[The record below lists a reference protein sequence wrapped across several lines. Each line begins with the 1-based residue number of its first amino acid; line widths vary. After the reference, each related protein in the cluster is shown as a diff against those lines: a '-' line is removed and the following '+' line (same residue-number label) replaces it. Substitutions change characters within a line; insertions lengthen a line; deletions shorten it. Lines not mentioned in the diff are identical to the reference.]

1 LEIGMNI
8 LMSEPAIA
16 QYGPAIEQLTPVNW
30 IHLGSSPNAQGV
42 YATDVAFIT
51 REVTGLST
59 KNNVLPTL
67 ARYYEIL
74 RASPNLSW
82 IQAHSAGADRPI
94 FAEMMARGVRVA
106 TASGAN
112 AAPVAHTAV
121 AALLALGR
129 RFHVQTVAQQS
140 KVWTQMMDDPALVDL
155 TGQSVLVVG
164 LGSIG
169 VLIAQFL
176 TALGLRVT
184 AVTHDV
190 SKHQAILGMACEA
203 IFDYK
208 NFKAQVPK
216 MDYVVLACP
225 LTPTTKHLVD
235 ATFLKS
241 MKPTSYLVN
250 VARGESVV
258 EVDLIAALQNKT
270 IAGAFL
276 DGFEIEPLPVDSPLW
291 TMPNVIFSSHTAGHF
306 AGHHEQVFQIFLKN
320 LVRHLKG
327 ESLINE
333 VKA

>member
-1 LEIGMNI
+1 MNI
-8 LMSEPAIA
+8 LMSESAIA
-16 QYGPAIEQLTPVNW
+16 QYRRDIEQLTPVNW
-30 IHLGSSPNAQGV
+30 ICLGSTPNTQGV

-59 KNNVLPTL
+59 KTNVLPTL

-74 RASPNLSW
+74 RASPNLLW

-94 FAEMMARGVRVA
+94 FTEMMARGVRIA

-121 AALLALGR
+121 AAVLALGR
-129 RFHVQTVAQQS
+129 KFHVQTVAQQS

-169 VLIAQFL
+169 VLIAKFL

-184 AVTHDV
+184 AVTHDTA
-190 SKHQAILGMACEA
+190 KHQALLGMSCEA
-203 IFDYK
+203 IVDYASMK
-208 NFKAQVPK
+208 EQVSK

-225 LTPTTKHLVD
+225 LTATTQHLVD
-235 ATFLKS
+235 ATFLS
-241 MKPTSYLVN
+241 AMKRSAYLVN
-250 VARGESVV
+250 VGRGESVV
-258 EVDLIAALQNKT
+258 ESDLIAALQNKT

-276 DGFEIEPLPVDSPLW
+276 DGFEVEPLPVDSPLW
-291 TMPNVIFSSHTAGHF
+291 SMPNVIFSSHTAGHF
-306 AGHHEQVFQIFLKN
+306 AGHNEQVFQIFFKN
-320 LVRHLKG
+320 LERHLKG